1 MGRGTW
7 QVIVHGVTKSWMKL
21 STRARA
27 HTHTHTHTH
36 THKCVCVILFNFF
49 QHIFIE
55 FQLCAVEIQRAGGL
69 DNSEQPQ
76 KISYYCKACFQR
88 LVLRTS

>member
-7 QVIVHGVTKSWMKL
+7 QVIVHGVTKSWMQL

-27 HTHTHTHTH
+27 HE
-36 THKCVCVILFNFF
+36 CVCVISFNFF